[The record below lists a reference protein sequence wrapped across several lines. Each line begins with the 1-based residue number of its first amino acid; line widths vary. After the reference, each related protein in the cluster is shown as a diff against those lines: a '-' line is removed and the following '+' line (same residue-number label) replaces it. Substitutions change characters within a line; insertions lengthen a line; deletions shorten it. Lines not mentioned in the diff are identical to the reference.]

1 MSTDEEAG
9 TTSRPSN
16 AVSQLPRSITPSPT
30 TAKSAKAGILVC
42 SAPSARTGPVFVTS
56 LRRPLIATEY
66 ELTASEGGQL
76 AYAALACVMPKRL
89 RAFVGFDVLLDQ
101 TWSLTDLTLGD
112 LSSSIALAPGEQL
125 TLEFQSSQRKVLDQS
140 ALDSTENLNSSE
152 STTADNESVNVTRA
166 SSKTQA
172 WHVDTTGT
180 LTCGYASLSTTVGV
194 SQSVTES
201 NQQAI
206 NHVTNTTQKSA
217 QSLKSMHKIEVRGV
231 TETVVGNR
239 MTRVIRNPYR
249 DRALSVNV
257 FQLLKHFS
265 VQTVIA
271 ETRLALIFRFDDLV
285 FDADFVR
292 SYADFLRNNLLDSL
306 LLDDLSTAI
315 AGTIPPLPATVL
327 DEAIK
332 TAKLA
337 LSLLY
342 DYDGQHD
349 NMFNVKPVQGTVA
362 ANLPAN
368 SFNASATGNGQNTG
382 LSDALTNHSAGLF
395 AVLNYFWKVVHE
407 PDPDDPTKLL
417 VDQADQAVR
426 IATALA
432 AEVKAQWQLLYP
444 DPLKSDEL
452 KKPVSSTEC
461 RPTSRPRR

>member
-1 MSTDEEAG
+1 
-9 TTSRPSN
+9 
-16 AVSQLPRSITPSPT
+16 
-30 TAKSAKAGILVC
+30 
-42 SAPSARTGPVFVTS
+42 
-56 LRRPLIATEY
+56 
-66 ELTASEGGQL
+66 
-76 AYAALACVMPKRL
+76 
-89 RAFVGFDVLLDQ
+89 
-101 TWSLTDLTLGD
+101 
-112 LSSSIALAPGEQL
+112 
-125 TLEFQSSQRKVLDQS
+125 
-140 ALDSTENLNSSE
+140 
-152 STTADNESVNVTRA
+152 
-166 SSKTQA
+166 
-172 WHVDTTGT
+172 
-180 LTCGYASLSTTVGV
+180 
-194 SQSVTES
+194 
-201 NQQAI
+201 
-206 NHVTNTTQKSA
+206 
-217 QSLKSMHKIEVRGV
+217 MHKIEVRGV